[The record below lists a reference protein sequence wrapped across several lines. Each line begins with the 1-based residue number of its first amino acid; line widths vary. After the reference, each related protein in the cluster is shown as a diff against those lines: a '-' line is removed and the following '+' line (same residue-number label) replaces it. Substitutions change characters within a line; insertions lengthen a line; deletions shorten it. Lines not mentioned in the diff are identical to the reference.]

1 MTTRRRRPF
10 RVVLHGLPYFC
21 TKLRDIIR
29 NEDWEVRFRARLSLP
44 GLLAHTEDARWCD
57 LAYTWGGRVN
67 MGKFLSVARFFGKK
81 KIVILWSGSDV
92 VYSRE
97 DFDKGKVSPWVMEK
111 VHWAV
116 SPWIAE
122 EVRAM
127 GIPCEHVQA
136 SFVTPVEEPPPLPE
150 KFSVLMYMPCV
161 AKKELYGWDR
171 MLEVAEKLRSVEFN
185 LVGLQS
191 GDTLKA
197 PPNVK
202 LHNQVSVPEFFARST
217 VVYRPVQH
225 DGLSF
230 MVLEALS
237 HGRHVLYSY
246 PLPGCVHVTSV
257 EMACREL
264 QRLRDLHENRTL
276 ALNRA
281 GIEVIQRDYHPDRVQ
296 ARLLERWQ
304 QIILAPES
312 APTPLAQA
320 DLQHRSQSFQPLSTP
335 LRASESDD

>member
-1 MTTRRRRPF
+1 MTAHGRRPF

-21 TKLRDIIR
+21 TKLRNIIR
-29 NEDWEVRFRARLSLP
+29 NDDWEVRFRARLTLP
-44 GLLAHTEDARWCD
+44 GLLAHAEDARWCD

-92 VYSRE
+92 VYARR
-97 DFDKGKVSPWVMEK
+97 DFDKGKISPWVTEK

-116 SPWIAE
+116 SPWIAD

-127 GIPCEHVQA
+127 GIPCEHVQV
-136 SFVTPVEEPPPLPE
+136 SFVPPVEEPPPLPE
-150 KFSVLMYMPCV
+150 KFSILMFVPCV
-161 AKKELYGWDR
+161 AKQDLYGWDR
-171 MLEVAEKLRSVEFN
+171 MLEVAEKLRSIEFN
-185 LVGLQS
+185 LIGLEP
-191 GDTLKA
+191 GNTLKA

-202 LHNQVSVPEFFARST
+202 LHPVVSVPEFLARST
-217 VVYRPVQH
+217 VVYRPVRH

-246 PLPGCVHVTSV
+246 PWPGCIHVTSV

-264 QRLRDLHENRTL
+264 QRLQDLHENRTL
-276 ALNRA
+276 TLNRA
-281 GIEVIQRDYHPDRVQ
+281 GIEVIQRDYHPDTVQ
-296 ARLLERWQ
+296 ARLLERWK
-304 QIILAPES
+304 QIILAS
-312 APTPLAQA
+312 ASGPAPLTQPQ
-320 DLQHRSQSFQPLSTP
+320 LQHPTRHLTSLSSP
-335 LRASESDD
+335 VRATESDE